1 MSVITM
7 WKVLARSLDRASRAE
22 AAVSTSKS
30 FISRTALRVNRIASS
45 SSTKRMRRFMGKL
58 QGTVAVGPG
67 GEEVRLFGSYLNGV
81 ALIRLTTWQNT
92 TLRTL
97 DAGPARRTAR

>member
-1 MSVITM
+1 MP
-7 WKVLARSLDRASRAE
+7 AFNFDRASRAE

-58 QGTVAVGPG
+58 QGTVGVGPG
-67 GEEVRLFGSYLNGV
+67 GKEVRLFGSYLNGV

-92 TLRTL
+92 TLRTSGAVP
-97 DAGPARRTAR
+97 AGLTARS